1 MSTNKPGARS
11 RARLSDK
18 ELAFFENT
26 RACACGIIQEV
37 KALTYWIDDPDQL
50 AIALGI
56 LEKAQRIRVATLEWE
71 RERKVVVMAA

>member
-1 MSTNKPGARS
+1 
-11 RARLSDK
+11 
-18 ELAFFENT
+18 
-26 RACACGIIQEV
+26 
-37 KALTYWIDDPDQL
+37 LTYWIDDPDQL